1 MTKLIFAQKLLL
13 TIEQVAN
20 LRKAFANYLSANII
34 SANIKVSKNQISKTI
49 QSRDFIGI
57 ILGPLLIIS
66 LP

>member
-49 QSRDFIGI
+49 QS
-57 ILGPLLIIS
+57 
-66 LP
+66 